1 MSEMIQNLIQQGGFL
16 VMPLLLASVVAVAAA
31 IERLIYFLGVES
43 GGLAFRQKLRDYIR
57 NGHLDVAAAW
67 LKTLRGPAP
76 VTALAAIETWDE
88 GEEAAEAAMATRA
101 RLEAPK
107 LRKFLG
113 FFDTAYSAAPLLGL
127 LGTIVGMMSTFRVVA
142 QHLAKDPNADTSSVT
157 AGIGEALIT
166 TATGIAVALLCLFF
180 HNIFQG
186 WADARMDAA
195 EVVAADVIEA
205 LAEARPHRRDESK
218 ARR

>member
-1 MSEMIQNLIQQGGFL
+1 MFEMIQSLVQQGGIF
-16 VMPLLLASVVAVAAA
+16 VAPLLLASVVAVAVA
-31 IERLIYFLGVES
+31 IERVVYFLSLEA
-43 GGLAFRQKLRDYIR
+43 GGEAFRDKLRGHIR
-57 NGHLDVAAAW
+57 SGDTAGAIAW
-67 LKTLRGPAP
+67 LKTLRGPVP

-101 RLEAPK
+101 RLEGPR

-113 FFDTAYSAAPLLGL
+113 FLDTTYSGAPLIGL

-166 TATGIAVALLCLFF
+166 TATGITVAVLCLIF
-180 HNIFQG
+180 HNMFQS

-205 LAEARPHRRDESK
+205 LAEARPHRRDEGG